1 MTGIRTVDPLDRS
14 KESHFLGS
22 SHSLQ
27 GAVRVKAK
35 PPSTSR
41 LPDISQW
48 SPFGTQADL
57 HQWFSVGGPADL
69 HQFFSICDPLIST
82 SDSLSAAWQ
91 TSSSGSQT
99 HSHLTQGF
107 HHCRSVSALSAI
119 LPAPLE
125 PLLEPA
131 ATKPLY
137 PSCLPSFL
145 PVSECSDSK

>member
-48 SPFGTQADL
+48 SPFGTQ
-57 HQWFSVGGPADL
+57 ADL

-145 PVSECSDSK
+145 PGSECSDSK